1 MGSSS
6 VEDVSSER
14 SFGVTSVV
22 RNGMEEI
29 GNSMVQTKIN
39 RVGAYELTS
48 PVVHNQ
54 SLTEVLPGGGVAI
67 WVPGSAWA
75 YAAAFSLNWHPS
87 ADEPA
92 INDFLLVRI
101 AVGEVRGEVSLCVLS
116 REMGEVLVHRELT
129 AADAN
134 GAIEF
139 LAGPIA
145 ACGDLVIRNA
155 SPVGAAGLIEMHAA
169 EAFAVDPSKDGLHY
183 ELRSPII
190 HNHCRVESLSSGG
203 VAVSV
208 PERAWSYAAAFSLHR
223 GTFAKNPE
231 QGDYL
236 CMRVTLGEVR
246 GEVGVCV
253 LSRETN
259 EVLAHRELTAAD
271 ANGVVEFLAGPV
283 AACGDLVIRNASPN
297 GVGGRIELQ
306 SVETLSIDPTAPQP
320 SKKATD
326 WSNVAAKVCLTTL
339 VHRHWPRIAKDN
351 AISDDF
357 PQPSTP
363 VFVRVVDLEQL
374 GACLGYSAPV
384 KAAAFN
390 KHKDY
395 LDWRMEDDDSHILAY
410 LYRNHQPRQHLEF
423 GTWEGFG
430 AVLCAQNCDAEIWTL
445 NLPEGERT
453 GEGGPVYS
461 RTVTVGDELPEGLA
475 ISNEASV
482 VQTDAGEWI
491 GWRYRAAGYGQRV
504 RQILVDSTKWDSS
517 SFADGSFDSI
527 LIDGGHATD
536 VVVSDTTKSL
546 RLLRPGGLLLWHDFC
561 PADGPMIHSAATRGV
576 VNALHAHWHEWSPNF
591 DLLFW
596 IRPSY
601 LLLGRKFGAKA

>member
-101 AVGEVRGEVSLCVLS
+101 AVGEVRGAISLCVLS
-116 REMGEVLVHRELT
+116 RETGEVLAHRELT

-134 GAIEF
+134 GAIE
-139 LAGPIA
+139 LLVGPIA
-145 ACGDLVIRNA
+145 ACGELVIRNA
-155 SPVGAAGLIEMHAA
+155 GPAGAAGLIEVHAA
-169 EAFAVDPSKDGLHY
+169 ETFAVDPSKDGLHY
-183 ELRSPII
+183 ELRSPTV
-190 HNHCRVESLSSGG
+190 HNQSRVVTLPSGG
-203 VAVSV
+203 VSVSV
-208 PERAWSYAAAFSLHR
+208 PECAWAYAATFSLFWDR
-223 GTFAKNPE
+223 TAAEPKPGDLLCVRITVGLL
-231 QGDYL
+231 QGEI
-236 CMRVTLGEVR
+236 GI
-246 GEVGVCV
+246 CV
-253 LSRETN
+253 LSREGDK
-259 EVLAHRELTAAD
+259 VLAQRELREGDTTRTLEFVAD
-271 ANGVVEFLAGPV
+271 RID
-283 AACGDLVIRNASPN
+283 ACGDLVIRNA
-297 GVGGRIELQ
+297 GGRGARGRIELQ
-306 SVETLSIDPTAPQP
+306 SVETFASDPAAPRP
-320 SKKATD
+320 SGWPD
-326 WSNVAAKVCLTTL
+326 VSGRVCLTTL

-357 PQPSTP
+357 PQPTTP

-374 GACLGYSAPV
+374 GACLGYSAPF

-517 SFADGSFDSI
+517 SIADGSFDSI

-546 RLLRPGGLLLWHDFC
+546 HLLRPGGLLLWHDFC